1 MSPEDARMKGATA
14 ALRRELRARR
24 ARLTPEEQRDAA
36 ERLARQVS
44 ATHAFQTS
52 RRIACYFPN
61 DGEIDPTPL
70 MQTIWSRRKVCYLP
84 VLSRLSHDR
93 LWFAPVWPDTAFA
106 ANKFGIPE
114 PLAPLRAFVRAAQ
127 LDLILT
133 PLVGFDAQGNRLGMG
148 GGYYDRSLAF
158 LRGRRH
164 WRKPR
169 LLGIAH
175 DCQRVDKL
183 IANPWDIP
191 LDGVITDRRAYFA
204 LPPGGS

>member
-1 MSPEDARMKGATA
+1 MNGAPTNGVPA
-14 ALRRELRARR
+14 SELRRNLRARR
-24 ARLTPEEQRDAA
+24 VRLTPEEQRAA
-36 ERLARQVS
+36 AAGLARRVS

-106 ANKFGIPE
+106 PNKFGIPE
-114 PLAPLRAFVRAAQ
+114 PLAPARSFVRAAQ
-127 LDLILT
+127 LDLILA

-158 LRGRRH
+158 LRGRRR

-169 LLGIAH
+169 LLGVAH
-175 DCQRVDKL
+175 ECQRVDKL
-183 IANPWDIP
+183 VANPWDIP
-191 LDGVITDRRAYFA
+191 LDGVITDRGAYFA
-204 LPPGGS
+204 PRLGGA

>member
-1 MSPEDARMKGATA
+1 MSGVPDGASSL
-14 ALRRELRARR
+14 ALRRSLRARR
-24 ARLTPEEQRDAA
+24 RRLTPEEQQQAA
-36 ERLARQVS
+36 AHLAKLV
-44 ATHAFQTS
+44 ATTHAFQTS

-70 MQTIWSRRKVCYLP
+70 MRTIWSRRKVCYLP

-93 LWFAPVWPDTAFA
+93 LWFAPVWPETAFA
-106 ANKFGIPE
+106 PNKFGIPE
-114 PLAPLRAFVRAAQ
+114 PLAPLRSLVRAAQ

-133 PLVGFDAQGNRLGMG
+133 PLVGFDAHGNRLGMG

-175 DCQRVDKL
+175 ECQRVDKL

-191 LDGVITDRRAYFA
+191 LDGVITDRRAYLA
-204 LPPGGS
+204 PRGA

>member
-1 MSPEDARMKGATA
+1 MSGAPHGVPA
-14 ALRRELRARR
+14 SELRRSLRARR
-24 ARLTPEEQRDAA
+24 ARLTPEEQQDAA
-36 ERLARQVS
+36 ARLAREVA
-44 ATHAFQTS
+44 ATRVFQTS

-70 MQTIWSRRKVCYLP
+70 MQIIWSRRKVCYLP

-106 ANKFGIPE
+106 PNKFGIPE
-114 PLAPLRAFVRAAQ
+114 PVAPLRSLVRATQ
-127 LDLILT
+127 LDLILA
-133 PLVGFDAQGNRLGMG
+133 PLVGFDTQGNRLGMG

-175 DCQRVDKL
+175 ECQRVDKL

-191 LDGVITDRRAYFA
+191 LDGVITDRGTYFTPR
-204 LPPGGS
+204 LGGA

>member
-1 MSPEDARMKGATA
+1 MNGAPTNGVPA
-14 ALRRELRARR
+14 SELRRNLRARR
-24 ARLTPEEQRDAA
+24 VRLTPEEQRAA
-36 ERLARQVS
+36 AAGLARRVS

-106 ANKFGIPE
+106 PNKFGIPE
-114 PLAPLRAFVRAAQ
+114 PLAPARSFVRAAQ
-127 LDLILT
+127 LDLILA
-133 PLVGFDAQGNRLGMG
+133 PLVGFDVQGNRLGMG

-158 LRGRRH
+158 LRGRRR

-169 LLGIAH
+169 LLGVAH
-175 DCQRVDKL
+175 ECQRVDKL
-183 IANPWDIP
+183 VANPWDIP
-191 LDGVITDRRAYFA
+191 LDGVITDRGAYFA
-204 LPPGGS
+204 PRLGGA